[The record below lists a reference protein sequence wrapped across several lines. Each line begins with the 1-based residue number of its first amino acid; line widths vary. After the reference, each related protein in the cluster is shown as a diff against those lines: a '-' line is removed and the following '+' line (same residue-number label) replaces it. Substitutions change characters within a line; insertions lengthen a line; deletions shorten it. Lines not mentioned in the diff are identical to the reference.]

1 MNKTK
6 RISIMALS
14 AALAACSVASV
25 PVSASYEPSYTDDN
39 PFYQDSET
47 TIYSPYHGMGG
58 TIYDDVISFHLLE
71 NGTYADTVYIDP
83 AELENGDY
91 TLSCGMYLE
100 GAPEIFGDMMHL
112 HAFVDGFYEDGVHC
126 KYLTFGDIT
135 THQYQWNDDR
145 INMMLNEIES
155 SIVRYVGVSGGV
167 DEDSILSAG
176 PYKMLYIGGSA
187 NYAECPKEDKIVD
200 LVVDERTGTAI
211 GIFDEE
217 IYEKTNGRL
226 GSAKIAHYDPETPYG
241 EKFIRELNEIDMHCL
256 SKRAGAWI
264 NEVTGDNQM
273 AKFDVTIDQDTPE
286 GVYYV
291 GFRTSDKN
299 KKVINYMSNN
309 LDGVRMIPKN
319 VYSRMSDEDINV
331 TIDHNDMDY
340 WLKIVVG
347 GTEEEKAATA
357 EETYD
362 VNQDGAIGLAD
373 ASGVLTTYA
382 ERAAGTASGIQLL
395 KSVAADYDIDG
406 DGEISVSDATAILT
420 KYAEDAAGL

>member
-6 RISIMALS
+6 RISVMALS
-14 AALAACSVASV
+14 AAMTVCSVASL
-25 PVSASYEPSYTDDN
+25 PASASYEPTYSRDN
-39 PFYQDSET
+39 PFYEDSET
-47 TIYSPYHGMGG
+47 TIVFPYYDVHGSYV
-58 TIYDDVISFHLLE
+58 YDNVISYRLLE

-100 GAPEIFGDMMHL
+100 GDPEIFGDMMHL
-112 HAFVDGFYEDGVHC
+112 HAFVDGYYEDGAHC

-155 SIVRYVGVSGGV
+155 SIVRYVGYGSNSECVY
-167 DEDSILSAG
+167 SAG
-176 PYKMLYIGGSA
+176 P
-187 NYAECPKEDKIVD
+187 NKILFKDENTGLTGATGKD
-200 LVVDERTGTAI
+200 LILDLDVDERTGTATAV
-211 GIFDEE
+211 FSELH
-217 IYEKTNGRL
+217 YEASGGTRGYVT
-226 GSAKIAHYDPETPYG
+226 IPHYDPETPYG
-241 EKFIRELNEIDMHCL
+241 ERFIRELNEIDMHCL
-256 SKRAGAWI
+256 SKRTDAWI

-291 GFRTSDKN
+291 GFASKSKKN
-299 KKVINYMSNN
+299 SNGMSNAY
-309 LDGVRMIPKN
+309 GVTLIPTN

-395 KSVAADYDIDG
+395 KSVAADYDVDG
-406 DGEISVSDATAILT
+406 DGSVTVSDATAVLT
-420 KYAEDAAGL
+420 KYSEKAAGL